1 MTKVNIHEA
10 KSQLSKLIELAKKG
24 EDVVIAKNG
33 NDEVRLV
40 PVGAEQKDWWG
51 MDEGK
56 GWIADDFDEL
66 PDDIMRAFYGEDD
79 EDLVGY
85 SSVSVDIPG
94 T

>member
-1 MTKVNIHEA
+1 MTKVNMHEA

-24 EDVVIAKNG
+24 EDIVIAKNG

-40 PVGAEQKDWWG
+40 PVNPVEKDWWG

-66 PDDIMRAFYGEDD
+66 PEDLMRAFYGEDD
-79 EDLVGY
+79 DEDIVGHTR
-85 SSVSVDIPG
+85 VSVDIS
-94 T
+94 